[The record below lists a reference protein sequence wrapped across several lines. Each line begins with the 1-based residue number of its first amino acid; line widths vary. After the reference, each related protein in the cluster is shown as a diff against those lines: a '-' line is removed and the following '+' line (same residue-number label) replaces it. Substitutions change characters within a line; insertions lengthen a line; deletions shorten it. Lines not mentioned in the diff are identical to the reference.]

1 MRVIMIMYHVKTF
14 EDLKEN
20 TEEKTTNITKHL
32 PFYIFWGKKKV
43 CRVRGS
49 RDILRGEKKGK
60 MNICP
65 NSIMKYCQ

>member
-32 PFYIFWGKKKV
+32 PFYIFWGKKK
-43 CRVRGS
+43 S
-49 RDILRGEKKGK
+49 L
-60 MNICP
+60 
-65 NSIMKYCQ
+65 